1 MQDDQFSN
9 FLDFGIKNYLS
20 KILVWI
26 HLQEKN
32 SATTQTSGHPTYTD
46 LVKYQTEIQA

>member
-26 HLQEKN
+26 HLQEIKIQRQHKLQD
-32 SATTQTSGHPTYTD
+32 TPPT
-46 LVKYQTEIQA
+46 LI